1 MAIIVRLLLVILAY
15 VLACVAAS
23 VVLTIG
29 TLTPQLN
36 QIAPQGM
43 PSIALWS
50 VIGVGTAVI
59 GVIAMLPSFLVIALA
74 EGFGWRSI
82 VLYGALGGVLALALT
97 YGGDFARYLGGPDG
111 AAMHQQEVLAASGIA
126 GGLVYWLFAGRR
138 AGAWKSVMDRDK
150 PTSLPR

>member
-1 MAIIVRLLLVILAY
+1 MAIIVRLLMVILAY
-15 VLACVAAS
+15 VLACIAAS

-29 TLTPQLN
+29 TLTPQWN

-59 GVIAMLPSFLVIALA
+59 GVIAMLPAFLVIALA
-74 EGFGWRSI
+74 EGFAWRSI

-97 YGGDFARYLGGPDG
+97 YGGDFAVIS
-111 AAMHQQEVLAASGIA
+111 AALTAPRCTSRKCSPLPVSPADWCIGCLPAAGQ
-126 GGLVYWLFAGRR
+126 GRGR
-138 AGAWKSVMDRDK
+138 A
-150 PTSLPR
+150 